1 MLQISPAT
9 EQTPQNVSRS
19 LPLFHHHCG
28 IPPELPGDTRYT
40 GPDINPGKACPMLRG
55 LFVLIAFCGLALW
68 SPADALE
75 SGISC
80 DIEDDAV
87 QPDTLKDLERILR
100 ELSAAT
106 S

>member
-1 MLQISPAT
+1 
-9 EQTPQNVSRS
+9 
-19 LPLFHHHCG
+19 
-28 IPPELPGDTRYT
+28 
-40 GPDINPGKACPMLRG
+40 MLRG
-55 LFVLIAFCGLALW
+55 LIVLIAFCGLALW

-87 QPDTLKDLERILR
+87 QPDTLKDLERILK
-100 ELSAAT
+100 ELSTPT